1 MSFIDQVDK
10 MQRLATFLA
19 VLAVI
24 SYSQAYRIKVVA
36 SVLLFQFI
44 LRVLLVDCNAHALEL
59 HRFCLDS
66 RL

>member
-1 MSFIDQVDK
+1 

-36 SVLLFQFI
+36 NLLLFRFI
-44 LRVLLVDCNAHALEL
+44 LRVLLVDCNAHALGNL
-59 HRFCLDS
+59 VSTAQVLSRFTFVI
-66 RL
+66 